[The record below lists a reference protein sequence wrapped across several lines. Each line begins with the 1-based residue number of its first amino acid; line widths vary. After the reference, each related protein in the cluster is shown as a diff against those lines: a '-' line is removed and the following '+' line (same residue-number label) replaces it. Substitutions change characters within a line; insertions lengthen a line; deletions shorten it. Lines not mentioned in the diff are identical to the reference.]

1 MAASDFGSSAHGAVA
16 LGECSVNEP
25 PILSRSGEC
34 RILHEQ
40 PLQIGRTSNS
50 GPQDFVTGRPSSASQ
65 LIANKAMAANGP
77 KLAIPVTYIGQQI
90 RLVEALELPRGT
102 LWASQL
108 PQPYWRASHPAAL
121 YATNPPPPSPPP
133 KSQFRT
139 IQALQICLAHLTAKQ
154 PSVSSSCI
162 ALSLHCFYPAN
173 FPQVLLRHTINP
185 SV

>member
-65 LIANKAMAANGP
+65 LIARQW
-77 KLAIPVTYIGQQI
+77 QQMDQNWGY
-90 RLVEALELPRGT
+90 L
-102 LWASQL
+102 
-108 PQPYWRASHPAAL
+108 
-121 YATNPPPPSPPP
+121 
-133 KSQFRT
+133 
-139 IQALQICLAHLTAKQ
+139 
-154 PSVSSSCI
+154 
-162 ALSLHCFYPAN
+162 
-173 FPQVLLRHTINP
+173 
-185 SV
+185 